1 MKVIKIEEFS
11 KTKSKVIIEETEP
24 LVLYKADL
32 RRYHIQEGINLEKK
46 QINVLLEEILP
57 YRAKARCMKLLQSRD
72 YTEYEIRKKLI
83 TDGYPDFV
91 INEAVDY
98 LYGYHYLDDIRY
110 VKLYYQSKNC
120 KKSKKQI
127 IMELQRKGIAKETIT
142 SVLQEVI
149 GEEGK
154 DDFPCIMQLLRKK
167 HYIDEEA
174 SFEEKEKIRA
184 YLFRKGFEINDIN
197 VCMRNFSW
205 ENM

>member
-1 MKVIKIEEFS
+1 
-11 KTKSKVIIEETEP
+11 
-24 LVLYKADL
+24 
-32 RRYHIQEGINLEKK
+32 
-46 QINVLLEEILP
+46 
-57 YRAKARCMKLLQSRD
+57 
-72 YTEYEIRKKLI
+72 
-83 TDGYPDFV
+83 
-91 INEAVDY
+91 
-98 LYGYHYLDDIRY
+98 
-110 VKLYYQSKNC
+110 
-120 KKSKKQI
+120 
-127 IMELQRKGIAKETIT
+127 MELQRKGIAKETIT

-149 GEEGK
+149 GEEEK